1 MTLPCLFSDPPISP
15 MPYHDPPVFFNFSQ
29 SFYIW
34 NLFFAMN
41 SRKANVCLSLFT
53 FLIFQLISAKCC
65 VSCRNRSFFFCR
77 PKQMIGFYMKCN
89 SGPKWVNNLTLLWR
103 NERVN
108 NFQTYCATS
117 TFRDKHFILVTQA
130 NYYLY
135 LIIIYPH
142 PLVFHLVFP
151 LVV

>member
-1 MTLPCLFSDPPISP
+1 MTHPFFSIS
-15 MPYHDPPVFFNFSQ
+15 HN
-29 SFYIW
+29 
-34 NLFFAMN
+34 
-41 SRKANVCLSLFT
+41 LFT
-53 FLIFQLISAKCC
+53 FETCFLQWILGKPTCASPFLLSLSFNSFQSSVAIH
-65 VSCRNRSFFFCR
+65 VETDHFFCR
-77 PKQMIGFYMKCN
+77 PKQMTGFYMKCN